1 MNIYIADASPLS
13 SGDAFNKYYNL
24 MPEFRRNK
32 IDRCKLEKDKCL
44 SLCAGILLD
53 RALSDLGKSHLLS
66 TITVGT
72 NGKPALEDDSI
83 HFNLSHSGNMAM
95 CVVADF
101 PVGCDVQKTAKDN
114 SSIARRFFTEDEI
127 EYVFADENSENVRD
141 RFYRVWVMKEA
152 YVKLSGEG
160 IAKDFKTFSVL
171 DTDVFF
177 WEYEKDGYKYA
188 VASHFKIDAGAAP
201 VIVRVGA

>member
-13 SGDAFNKYYNL
+13 LGDAFNKYYNL
-24 MPEFRRNK
+24 MPEYRRNK
-32 IDRCKLEKDKCL
+32 IDRCKQEKDKCL

-53 RALSDLGKSHLLS
+53 RALSDQGKSHLLK
-66 TITVGT
+66 TVTTGV
-72 NGKPALEDDSI
+72 NGKPVLEDDTI

-101 PVGCDVQKTAKDN
+101 PVGCDVQKIGKDN
-114 SSIARRFFTEDEI
+114 SNIARRFFAEDEM
-127 EYVFADENSENVRD
+127 EYVFEDDNPENIRD
-141 RFYRVWVMKEA
+141 RFYRLWVMKEA

-171 DTDVFF
+171 DADVSF
-177 WEYEKDGYKYA
+177 WEYEQDGYKYA
-188 VASHFKIDAGAAP
+188 VASYCDIDAAVNQ
-201 VIVRVGA
+201 VILD